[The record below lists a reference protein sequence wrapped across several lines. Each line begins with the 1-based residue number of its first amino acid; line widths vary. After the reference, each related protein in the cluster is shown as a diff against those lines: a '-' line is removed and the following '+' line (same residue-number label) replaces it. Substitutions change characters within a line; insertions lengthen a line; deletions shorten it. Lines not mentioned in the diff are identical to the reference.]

1 MSLKSSPYQVSWDS
15 YIDAVADLCGKVL
28 DARRKTLFTQ
38 ILLAD
43 QERQIKE
50 QEWQLS
56 ELKQINRNQSRVL
69 KTKNR
74 RGTPG
79 YFAWLRKFRFKNSPR
94 LAALAATRATA

>member
-1 MSLKSSPYQVSWDS
+1 MGPKDSSYQVSWDS

-43 QERQIKE
+43 QERQIEE
-50 QEWQLS
+50 QGRELS
-56 ELKQINRNQSRVL
+56 ELKQINGNQRRAL
-69 KTKNR
+69 QAKNR
-74 RGTPG
+74 KGTPG